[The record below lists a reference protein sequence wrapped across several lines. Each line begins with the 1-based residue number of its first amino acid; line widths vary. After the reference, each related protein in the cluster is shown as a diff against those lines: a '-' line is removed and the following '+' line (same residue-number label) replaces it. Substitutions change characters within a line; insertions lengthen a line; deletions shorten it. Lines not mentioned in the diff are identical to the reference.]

1 MIDRRAFLTSMV
13 SAIAAGKAGG
23 LEAIGARPQP
33 RLLPIG
39 FSTLGCPTWSW
50 PRILQFAQSHGFPAI
65 ELRGLEEE
73 IDLPKHPV
81 FAPDRIAETK
91 RELSSHSVRVVC
103 LGSSA
108 NMHEQDPAKHAAQ
121 LADARAFVD
130 LASALGAP
138 YVRVFG
144 NNLVKDVPRE
154 VLLAHIAKALRE
166 LGEYAGPRNVSVLL
180 ESHGDFTDSPTLVE
194 LMQRASSPAVGLLW
208 DAHHTFVQSKE
219 DPAETARQIMPYVKH
234 THLKD
239 SRPDG
244 TARRYVL
251 TGEGE
256 VPVRAQFAA
265 LASHGYRGFYSF
277 EWEKRWHPTI
287 EEPEVALA
295 HFAKEAARYLGSGK

>member
-1 MIDRRAFLTSMV
+1 MIDRRAFLTSV
-13 SAIAAGKAGG
+13 AGAIAAGSV
-23 LEAIGARPQP
+23 RPVRQP
-33 RLLPIG
+33 RVLPLG

-50 PRILQFAQSHGFPAI
+50 SRILDFAQTNGFPAI
-65 ELRGLEEE
+65 ELRGLEDVM
-73 IDLPKHPV
+73 DLPKHPI
-81 FAPDRIAETK
+81 FAPDRIAATK
-91 RELSSHSVRVVC
+91 QELAAHGVRVVC

-108 NMHEQDPAKHAAQ
+108 NMHEQDPARHAAQ
-121 LADARAFVD
+121 LADARAFID

-144 NNLVKDVPRE
+144 NNWVKGVPRDT
-154 VLLAHIAKALRE
+154 LLAHIAKALRE
-166 LGEYAGPRNVSVLL
+166 LGEYAAPQNVAVLI

-194 LMQRASSPAVGLLW
+194 LMQRASSPAVGILW

-219 DPAETARQIMPYVKH
+219 DPAETAKRIMPYVKH

-244 TARRYVL
+244 NERRYVL

-256 VPVRAQFAA
+256 VPVKAQFEA
-265 LASHGYRGFYSF
+265 LARHDYRGYYSF

-287 EEPEVALA
+287 EEPEVA
-295 HFAKEAARYLGSGK
+295 FAQYARVARAYLRVESGE

>member
-1 MIDRRAFLTSMV
+1 MVDRREFLTSMV
-13 SAIAAGKAGG
+13 GGIAAVIEGS
-23 LEAIGARPQP
+23 ARQP
-33 RLLPIG
+33 RVLPIG

-50 PRILQFAQSHGFPAI
+50 SRILAFAQAEGFPAI
-65 ELRGLEEE
+65 ELRGLEEVM
-73 IDLPKHPV
+73 DLPKHPI
-81 FAPDRIAETK
+81 FAPDRIAVSK
-91 RELSSHSVRVVC
+91 RELVAHGVRVVG

-108 NMHEQDPAKHAAQ
+108 NMHEQDPAKHTAQ
-121 LADARAFVD
+121 LADARAFID

-144 NNLVKDVPRE
+144 NNLVPGVPRDR
-154 VLLAHIAKALRE
+154 LLAHIASALRE
-166 LGEYAGPRNVSVLL
+166 LGEYAGPRNVMVLI

-194 LMQRASSPAVGLLW
+194 LMQRASSPAVGILW

-219 DPAETARQIMPYVKH
+219 DPADTARQIMPYVKH

-244 TARRYVL
+244 NARRYVL

-256 VPVRAQFAA
+256 VPVRAQFEA
-265 LASHGYRGFYSF
+265 LARHGYRGYYSF

-287 EEPEVALA
+287 EEPDVAFRHYVARAREYLA
-295 HFAKEAARYLGSGK
+295 